1 MGITMTTAINYNN
14 LATELNTTPKRVE
27 TILNTLF
34 GDFEATQE
42 QVTPHVKAVLE
53 LIKTK
58 SLTVPDACNT
68 YRLEVQKTQQQ
79 QAPQTT
85 AKGDKPGKGS
95 LNHLLES
102 DRSATLKLTQ
112 KRYTALIKESNNL
125 LADWLSNGLPEGQLD
140 EELENSIFDSSDD
153 VLDALTSVIDVTGT
167 YQHPQALKPSGN
179 SIAHLLLPSQ
189 EKPTTSTT
197 NGNGKTSN
205 K

>member
-1 MGITMTTAINYNN
+1 MNATINYNN
-14 LATELNTTPKRVE
+14 LATELNTTAKRVE

-53 LIKTK
+53 LMK
-58 SLTVPDACNT
+58 SKGLTVPDACNT
-68 YRLEVQKTQQQ
+68 YRLEVQKQQQ
-79 QAPQTT
+79 QQTAKST

-102 DRSATLKLTQ
+102 DRAATLKLTQ
-112 KRYTALIKESNNL
+112 KRYTALIKESNGL
-125 LADWLSNGLPEGQLD
+125 LADWLQNGLPEGELGED
-140 EELENSIFDSSDD
+140 LENAIFDSSDD

-179 SIAHLLLPSQ
+179 SIAHLLLPSAAS
-189 EKPTTSTT
+189 PTTSTSNG
-197 NGNGKTSN
+197 NGNGK